1 MFQLRT
7 TIWTLTIE
15 HVTWRVCSPLFDQA
29 LQTLELWSESL
40 RHATVWWNVTITL
53 SVLASSSSYR
63 NSIIKNA
70 SPALGLI
77 SDAKKENRNIILRFS
92 ERVEVFGQEKL
103 LPLNKQ
109 SNSNTENFVFNW
121 IMKRFF
127 QHLPKGSGLLWTK
140 PHQVIS
146 RRISTHFLLW
156 FSLCKFKA
164 ISTSSPYFV
173 RSQFDIFT
181 SFSTLHLSN
190 FWTGSKFWKVL
201 FFFIKA
207 SVSS

>member
-1 MFQLRT
+1 MASVFA
-7 TIWTLTIE
+7 
-15 HVTWRVCSPLFDQA
+15 VVQA

-140 PHQVIS
+140 P
-146 RRISTHFLLW
+146 TKW
-156 FSLCKFKA
+156 SLDE
-164 ISTSSPYFV
+164 SPHIFYCDFHCANSK
-173 RSQFDIFT
+173 RSQLLHLILCALNSTFSPPFRLSIFPT
-181 SFSTLHLSN
+181 SERVQSFEKFFFFHKSKCVFLNLHLS
-190 FWTGSKFWKVL
+190 L
-201 FFFIKA
+201 
-207 SVSS
+207 